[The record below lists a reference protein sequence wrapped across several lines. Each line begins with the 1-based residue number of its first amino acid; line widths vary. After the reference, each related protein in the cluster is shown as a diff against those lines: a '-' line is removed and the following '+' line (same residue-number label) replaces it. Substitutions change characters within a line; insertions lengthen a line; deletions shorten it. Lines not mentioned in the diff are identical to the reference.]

1 MNSMHT
7 AQRMTRNILILA
19 GLVFV
24 FAGAA
29 VAQDA
34 ANGQA
39 TATIQTA
46 LTVSATQALDFGN
59 LFPGNAKTMGADD
72 DDSTAIFN
80 IAGQAEANVNCQFV
94 LPTYM
99 ATADGSDRMTIA
111 FGDDVCSIDTTGTS
125 SPSVF
130 DGVSGL
136 NIGYHEQNPRDLSS
150 ATLGGTIK
158 IGGAA
163 GNSQIFLGGKVTP
176 KAAQTAGAYTAD
188 IILLVMYTGS

>member
-19 GLVFV
+19 GMIFV

-46 LTVSATQALDFGN
+46 LTVTASQALNFGN
-59 LFPGNAKTMGADD
+59 LFPGNAKTMGPDD
-72 DDSTAIFN
+72 DDSTGIFN
-80 IAGQAEANVNCQFV
+80 IAGEANANVNCQLV

-99 ATADGSDRMTIA
+99 ALPDGSDRMTIA

-125 SPSVF
+125 SPAAF
-130 DGVSGL
+130 EGVSGVSL
-136 NIGYHEQNPRDLSS
+136 GYIDANPRDLS
-150 ATLGGTIK
+150 AGTLGGAIK
-158 IGGAA
+158 IGGGA
-163 GNSQIFLGGKVTP
+163 GNTQIFLGGKVTP

>member
-1 MNSMHT
+1 MNSTNT
-7 AQRMTRNILILA
+7 AQGMLRNILVLA

-24 FAGAA
+24 FSGAA

-59 LFPGNAKTMGADD
+59 LFPGNAKTMGPDD

-80 IAGQAEANVNCQFV
+80 IAGEADANVNCQFV

-99 ATADGSDRMTIA
+99 ALADGSDRMTIA
-111 FGDDVCSIDTTGTS
+111 FGDDVCSIDTTGAET
-125 SPSVF
+125 PSTF
-130 DGVSGL
+130 AGVSGL
-136 NIGYHEQNPRDLSS
+136 NLGYFEANPRDLSS
-150 ATLGGTIK
+150 ATLGGEIK

-163 GNSQIFLGGKVTP
+163 GNTQIFLGGKVTP
-176 KAAQTAGAYTAD
+176 KASQKAGAYTAD
-188 IILLVMYTGS
+188 IILLVMYTGT